1 MQVSDL
7 WSVACESKRTKKSVR
22 RLRRR
27 YVPMS
32 DETAKMLIELLEKIP
47 KEQRKMALEAF
58 IHGYN
63 KPQMKGDC

>member
-1 MQVSDL
+1 M
-7 WSVACESKRTKKSVR
+7 
-22 RLRRR
+22 RRR
-27 YVPMS
+27 YIPMS